1 MQERLPKT
9 DMDSIST
16 NTDSVFHKQTLFQ
29 VLEPLLE
36 QLLEGLYFV
45 VFFAALLVFVL
56 VQALQQFPKMIL
68 MVILM
73 LLSHTANIN
82 NMMNTVHL
90 QLSQLIPILCI
101 MHLNKKFMA
110 KLIQVFM
117 HHLNKK
123 FTAKLIKVFMRH
135 LNNRFSEAHPLI
147 NTEHHQAEQTYLE
160 DHQVRQTCM
169 HNHQEEERSIM
180 HHLKVWKLDLWM
192 KINMVR

>member
-1 MQERLPKT
+1 
-9 DMDSIST
+9 
-16 NTDSVFHKQTLFQ
+16 
-29 VLEPLLE
+29 
-36 QLLEGLYFV
+36 
-45 VFFAALLVFVL
+45 
-56 VQALQQFPKMIL
+56 

-101 MHLNKKFMA
+101 SHLNKKFMA

-117 HHLNKK
+117 HHLNNK

-147 NTEHHQAEQTYLE
+147 NTEHHQAEQTYLEDHQAEQTYLE